1 LSFIKGGEK
10 VLVNAV
16 LLEENAFKM
25 IRGDLLRPPD
35 QTLGVYYEFVP
46 L

>member
-1 LSFIKGGEK
+1 LSFIKEGEIPLANK
-10 VLVNAV
+10 VV
-16 LLEENAFKM
+16 LQENALKM

-35 QTLGVYYEFVP
+35 QILGVYYEFVS